1 MKSPKR
7 NYILLDC
14 NCLDKTK
21 RYNLN
26 IILSPKKRVIIKGK
40 VYNSKKQPS
49 IEAVIEVIQFDS
61 KRNIKEIIGY
71 SYTNN
76 KGEYLFSIEVL
87 PKMYYEIKIYSPL
100 IS

>member
-1 MKSPKR
+1 MKSSKR

-14 NCLDKTK
+14 NYLDETK

-49 IEAVIEVIQFDS
+49 IGAVIEVIQFDS
-61 KRNIKEIIGY
+61 KRNIEDILGY
-71 SYTNN
+71 SYTDN
-76 KGEYLFSIEVL
+76 KGEYLFSIEVS
-87 PKMYYEIKIYSPL
+87 PKKYYEIRIYSPL